1 MRDRAV
7 RSRKLLLDWSGGR
20 DRAKDSTLR
29 RVARWAANDRSGS
42 WRSPARDA
50 SGVARALTQLG
61 KRIRAL
67 RVGRKLTQEQA
78 AELAKI
84 DGKHWQDIEGART
97 NPTAATLVGV
107 ARALEVTLRELFE
120 PPAEEEAPRPR
131 AAGRAGAQAGAAK
144 ATPPPR
150 RRPSSRKK

>member
-1 MRDRAV
+1 
-7 RSRKLLLDWSGGR
+7 
-20 DRAKDSTLR
+20 
-29 RVARWAANDRSGS
+29 VARWAANDRSGS

-107 ARALEVTLRELFE
+107 ARALEVALRELFE
-120 PPAEEEAPRPR
+120 VSTDEETPR
-131 AAGRAGAQAGAAK
+131 ARGSGRAGAQAGRAGAQAGPAK
-144 ATPPPR
+144 ARPRAKRRTTRAAGERPPKR
-150 RRPSSRKK
+150 